1 MRRTRPRCLACHE
14 GFCVEGE
21 DPGQFD
27 DLFWQKKKL
36 KELEM
41 AAADMS
47 RYTAKRQRCY
57 PSRGKRK
64 ISKCKEKSRD
74 KSSVAPK
81 TPTRCLTSSLSG
93 L

>member
-1 MRRTRPRCLACHE
+1 MKDSVLREKTLANSMISS
-14 GFCVEGE
+14 GK
-21 DPGQFD
+21 
-27 DLFWQKKKL
+27 KKKL

-81 TPTRCLTSSLSG
+81 TPTGCLTSSLSG

>member
-1 MRRTRPRCLACHE
+1 MKDSVLREKTLANSMISS
-14 GFCVEGE
+14 GK
-21 DPGQFD
+21 
-27 DLFWQKKKL
+27 KKKL

-64 ISKCKEKSRD
+64 ISKCKEESRD

>member
-1 MRRTRPRCLACHE
+1 MKDSVLREKTLANSMISS
-14 GFCVEGE
+14 GK
-21 DPGQFD
+21 
-27 DLFWQKKKL
+27 KKKL
-36 KELEM
+36 KEVEM

-81 TPTRCLTSSLSG
+81 TPTGCLTSSLSG